1 MNIMKQYMKLMSVT
15 VGLFTA
21 AATSINAQ
29 TLRSAYFL
37 EGMTYRHELNPAFMG
52 ERGYVSIPALG
63 NLQFGFNSTAGLS
76 HFLFPTNDGK
86 LTTFMSES
94 VSRKEFL
101 DGLPS
106 RLKLDLDLQE
116 TILSFGFHA
125 WGGFN
130 TFGITLKSNTTFGIP
145 VEMFRFMKDPSETEY
160 HLKNFGLTSTN
171 YAEIALGHAR
181 EINSQWTVGGKVKV
195 LVGLAKASLHVD
207 DMTMTMKDN
216 YWKIDPNGAELNVA
230 VSGMT
235 IPTKGE
241 TKNYDDT
248 DYELDDNGDRTE
260 VLKEGTDNQLSLN
273 DIDFDSGEIGPTG
286 MGVAF
291 DLGATY
297 KLNEDW
303 MFSASILDL
312 GFIAWK
318 NTIRGNITKSFEF
331 NGFQEIPLDET
342 DDNKHNS
349 LENQADRLLDDLVD
363 LSKFDKV
370 GDDEKYT
377 KALAA
382 TLLLGA
388 QYTLPV
394 YDRLKFGF
402 LSTTRIQGPNS
413 WTEGRLSANI
423 APLSAFEMGVNYA
436 LSNFGSTFGFMLNSH
451 GAGFNV
457 FVGADIPLTK
467 YEPKYFV
474 PTGRFGLQFN
484 MGFNITF
491 GSKYK
496 PKYKCV
502 EVQTL

>member
-1 MNIMKQYMKLMSVT
+1 M
-15 VGLFTA
+15 
-21 AATSINAQ
+21 
-29 TLRSAYFL
+29 
-37 EGMTYRHELNPAFMG
+37 
-52 ERGYVSIPALG
+52 
-63 NLQFGFNSTAGLS
+63 
-76 HFLFPTNDGK
+76 
-86 LTTFMSES
+86 
-94 VSRKEFL
+94 
-101 DGLPS
+101 
-106 RLKLDLDLQE
+106 
-116 TILSFGFHA
+116 
-125 WGGFN
+125 
-130 TFGITLKSNTTFGIP
+130 
-145 VEMFRFMKDPSETEY
+145 
-160 HLKNFGLTSTN
+160 
-171 YAEIALGHAR
+171 
-181 EINSQWTVGGKVKV
+181 
-195 LVGLAKASLHVD
+195 
-207 DMTMTMKDN
+207 
-216 YWKIDPNGAELNVA
+216 
-230 VSGMT
+230 
-235 IPTKGE
+235 
-241 TKNYDDT
+241 
-248 DYELDDNGDRTE
+248 
-260 VLKEGTDNQLSLN
+260 
-273 DIDFDSGEIGPTG
+273 
-286 MGVAF
+286 
-291 DLGATY
+291 
-297 KLNEDW
+297 
-303 MFSASILDL
+303 
-312 GFIAWK
+312 
-318 NTIRGNITKSFEF
+318 
-331 NGFQEIPLDET
+331 
-342 DDNKHNS
+342 
-349 LENQADRLLDDLVD
+349 VD